1 MYLGDWAVA
10 GCVLKRG
17 WRDVIRRLLGRD
29 LLLVTLS
36 MCEEAT
42 ERRLRE
48 RHQHDQREVRWLQ
61 VN

>member
-17 WRDVIRRLLGRD
+17 WRDTIRRLLGPD
-29 LLLVTLS
+29 LVLVTLS

-42 ERRLRE
+42 ERRLSE
-48 RHQHDQREVRWLQ
+48 RHQHDQREVRWLK
-61 VN
+61 VK

>member
-29 LLLVTLS
+29 LVLVTLS

-42 ERRLRE
+42 ERRLSE
-48 RHQHDQREVRWLQ
+48 RHQHDQREVRWLK
-61 VN
+61 VK

>member
-1 MYLGDWAVA
+1 MA

-29 LLLVTLS
+29 LVLVTLS

-42 ERRLRE
+42 ERRLSE
-48 RHQHDQREVRWLQ
+48 RHQHDQREVRWLK
-61 VN
+61 VK